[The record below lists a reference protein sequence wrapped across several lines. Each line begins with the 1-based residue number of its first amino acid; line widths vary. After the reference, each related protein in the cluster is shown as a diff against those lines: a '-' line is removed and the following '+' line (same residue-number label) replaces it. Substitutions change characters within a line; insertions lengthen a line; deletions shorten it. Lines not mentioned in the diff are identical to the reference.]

1 MKGPGS
7 PTEVL
12 RFCEAAM
19 RDYMSRSQFTL
30 ALEMLVQHYQD
41 LILRYCHCHVL
52 DPEVARE
59 VAQEVF
65 LAAFEGLP
73 GFRGHASIKTWL
85 YSIALKKCLEA
96 WRNMARRD
104 ALAHDHQRLIL
115 QRAHRDPPAQP
126 EETCSQA
133 MQRQLVWQALHRLR
147 DQERE
152 LVVLRY
158 LEDLTYDEM
167 AQILKVSKRTIE
179 RRLPLA
185 QAKFHTAYETCQ
197 RKVIANKRSTASRV
211 KESQ

>member
-1 MKGPGS
+1 MRGAGS
-7 PTEVL
+7 PNEVL
-12 RFCEAAM
+12 HFCEATVQ
-19 RDYMSRSQFTL
+19 DYMARSKYTL

-41 LILRYCHCHVL
+41 PILRYCHCHVL

-65 LAAFEGLP
+65 LAALEGMP
-73 GFRGHASIKTWL
+73 RFRGHASLKTWL
-85 YSIALKKCLEA
+85 YSIALKKCLETG
-96 WRNMARRD
+96 RNSARRD

-126 EETCSQA
+126 EETFSQA
-133 MQRQLVWQALHRLR
+133 TQRQLVWQALHRLR
-147 DQERE
+147 GQERE

-167 AQILKVSKRTIE
+167 AHILKVSKRTIE

-185 QAKFHTAYETCQ
+185 QAKFHQAYETCQ
-197 RKVIANKRSTASRV
+197 RKVITNKKYADSSV
-211 KESQ
+211 KEGE